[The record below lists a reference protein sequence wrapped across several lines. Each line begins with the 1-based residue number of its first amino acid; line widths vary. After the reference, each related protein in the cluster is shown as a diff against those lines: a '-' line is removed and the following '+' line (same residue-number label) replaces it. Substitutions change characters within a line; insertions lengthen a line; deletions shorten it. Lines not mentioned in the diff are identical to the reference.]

1 MARRKNT
8 KRIDPRWFM
17 DEKSETIIKEGVE
30 SLLGARVVGPQ
41 GLEAARGGRLA
52 KPGQSIVV
60 SKADP
65 GYGGQQQGQLQIHIL
80 PKGVGFYADLDQA
93 KNAGFTG
100 EAYYATPEAIANQ
113 TMDDNRTVGS
123 RTGTSDSG
131 FSHSAE

>member
-17 DEKSETIIKEGVE
+17 DEKTETIIKEGVE

-52 KPGQSIVV
+52 KPGQSIVIT
-60 SKADP
+60 KGFGAP
-65 GYGGQQQGQLQIHIL
+65 AQQGQLQVHIL
-80 PKGVGFYADLDQA
+80 PKGVGFYKDLKQA
-93 KNAGFTG
+93 VSAGFTG

>member
-1 MARRKNT
+1 MK
-8 KRIDPRWFM
+8 IS
-17 DEKSETIIKEGVE
+17 KSELKQIISEELEKALTEQE
-30 SLLGARVVGPQ
+30 QEQLLGARVVGPQ

-65 GYGGQQQGQLQIHIL
+65 GYGDQQQGQLQIHIL

-93 KNAGFTG
+93 KNAGSTG
-100 EAYYATPEAIANQ
+100 EAYYATPEAIASQ

>member
-1 MARRKNT
+1 MK
-8 KRIDPRWFM
+8 IS
-17 DEKSETIIKEGVE
+17 KSELKQIISEELEKALTEQE
-30 SLLGARVVGPQ
+30 QEQLLGARVVGPQ

-65 GYGGQQQGQLQIHIL
+65 GYGDQQQGQLQIHIL

>member
-1 MARRKNT
+1 MKKLFENW
-8 KRIDPRWFM
+8 KRYLT
-17 DEKSETIIKEGVE
+17 EQSQ
-30 SLLGARVVGPQ
+30 LLGARVVGPQ
-41 GLEAARGGRLA
+41 GLEAARGGQLA

-65 GYGGQQQGQLQIHIL
+65 GYGDQQQGLLQIHIL

-100 EAYYATPEAIANQ
+100 EAYYATPEAVNSQ
-113 TMDDNRTVGS
+113 TMDDNATVGA
-123 RTGTSDSG
+123 RTGTSASG

>member
-8 KRIDPRWFM
+8 KRIDPRYFM
-17 DEKSETIIKEGVE
+17 DEKTETIIKEGME
-30 SLLGARVVGPQ
+30 NLMGARVVGPR
-41 GLEAARGGRLA
+41 GLEAARGGQLA
-52 KPGQSIVV
+52 KPGQSIIVT
-60 SKADP
+60 KGFGAP
-65 GYGGQQQGQLQIHIL
+65 AKQGNLQIYIL

-123 RTGTSDSG
+123 RTGTSAGG
-131 FSHSAE
+131 FSYSAE